1 MPSAAP
7 RVSPSAKAPAAPAA
21 AKGGASAAQKA
32 LQKIGLRRDIDLALH
47 LPLRYEDETR
57 IIPLAN
63 ARDGQIAQIE
73 ATVVASEVQLRP
85 RRQLVVQVEDG
96 SGSCELRFFSFYP
109 SHQKTMAV
117 GARLRIRGEV

>member
-1 MPSAAP
+1 MPPAVP

-21 AKGGASAAQKA
+21 AKGGASVAQKA

-63 ARDGQIAQIE
+63 ARDGQMAQIE

-109 SHQKTMAV
+109 SHQK
-117 GARLRIRGEV
+117 